1 MIPPIPSISS
11 DISRAVGRRRVPLN
25 SMCSRK
31 CETPA
36 ISSLSY
42 REPAPMKMLILTD
55 RVCGSELLT
64 IRRPFGSTV
73 LSYMSLRRP
82 ECTGRSGFARSIR
95 ALRDAEIGAANQW
108 IGEQIASRAAEHDPP
123 RLEHIADVDR

>member
-1 MIPPIPSISS
+1 MTPPIPSISS
-11 DISRAVGRRRVPLN
+11 EISRAVGRRRVPLN
-25 SMCSRK
+25 NMCSRK

-64 IRRPFGSTV
+64 IRRPFCHTV
-73 LSYMSLRRP
+73 LSYIEPP
-82 ECTGRSGFARSIR
+82 ECKGQTDSARAR
-95 ALRDAEIGAANQW
+95 LMCGLRDAEVGGANQW
-108 IGEQIASRAAEHDPP
+108 
-123 RLEHIADVDR
+123 